1 MHISIYALLQFR
13 QSVVSDW
20 NAKCI
25 ELAIPCTSGFLLAPT
40 LGNVMQIR
48 DWTLC
53 GLPPDQYSIENAIIV
68 KNVNRFPL
76 MIDPQGARALILS
89 FFLRFSSPTHRFL
102 PFSLSRLDAVF
113 IYLTEHKLDEEPLN
127 ILHFSFYNSL
137 SFQFY
142 FYVGKN

>member
-1 MHISIYALLQFR
+1 MWLVMYLLQRHSFPTWAISTLRYEYIFSSQNALLICVHEPQSNNINIISQFR
-13 QSVVSDW
+13 QNIVNDW

-25 ELAIPCTSGFLLAPT
+25 ALEIPCTLTFSLAQT

-76 MIDPQGARALILS
+76 MIDPQG
-89 FFLRFSSPTHRFL
+89 T
-102 PFSLSRLDAVF
+102 
-113 IYLTEHKLDEEPLN
+113 
-127 ILHFSFYNSL
+127 
-137 SFQFY
+137 
-142 FYVGKN
+142 